1 MLQIFALIG
10 QVLQIFAFML
20 QIFAL
25 IGQVLQIFALYQNLH
40 SCGLDSLY
48 ILTLNV
54 TYISEKLNKTKL
66 KVVYSTVGYRKATEV
81 ALVQLT
87 RL

>member
-10 QVLQIFAFML
+10 QVLQLFAFML

-40 SCGLDSLY
+40 SCGMVLGYELAEIY
-48 ILTLNV
+48 GFYNFQFQKQPIL
-54 TYISEKLNKTKL
+54 
-66 KVVYSTVGYRKATEV
+66 R
-81 ALVQLT
+81 
-87 RL
+87 

>member
-40 SCGLDSLY
+40 SCGNDFGDGVCMCIYLK
-48 ILTLNV
+48 ILN
-54 TYISEKLNKTKL
+54 
-66 KVVYSTVGYRKATEV
+66 
-81 ALVQLT
+81 
-87 RL
+87 

>member
-10 QVLQIFAFML
+10 QVLQLFAFML

-40 SCGLDSLY
+40 SCGLGPPFLGVKD
-48 ILTLNV
+48 INKV
-54 TYISEKLNKTKL
+54 TELWLLRSKNKK
-66 KVVYSTVGYRKATEV
+66 KM
-81 ALVQLT
+81 
-87 RL
+87 